1 MAAKP
6 VQISLDTALLD
17 RIDQDPETQAE
28 GRSAFVRKAIERYL
42 AAKERRQIDAR
53 IVAAYGGTSDAL
65 LTEAADLMAA
75 QTWPAD

>member
-42 AAKERRQIDAR
+42 GAKERRQIDAR
-53 IVAAYGGTSDAL
+53 IVAAYGGKSDAL
-65 LTEAADLMAA
+65 LTEAAELMAA
-75 QTWPAD
+75 QAWPAD